1 MDKYVYDSIGNPHE
15 RKNLYLKDLSENIKV
30 DSIKVD
36 RKKHPYI
43 IELEKIKEKEKIFLK
58 ELKSKIHQE
67 KQELKGKFDKK
78 EIALRLELFEASRKM
93 EFYEGKEHI
102 SYDFELEYR
111 KNRLKEERLPSI
123 LALYSESINE
133 KRKIMKELSNLDKA
147 SNDVKI
153 KEFDH
158 KVEEIKK
165 ILKKGKEKLK
175 ESKKEGLISEKA
187 YINQVKQLEMEMK
200 DTIEVL
206 KLEIPSEAI
215 KSRSKVLTYLSKVE
229 VEAKYKI
236 MYQDISDLDRKIPI
250 EVEKINRLKP
260 LTSLVLPGLG
270 QYFNKQNFKALLFFI
285 GTLFIYF
292 VAIPYALGYGNYRGE
307 GLKGI
312 ITLAQGGKR
321 LDKSIIFMVEGLVA
335 LILMLFSIAIV
346 AVSYKDAKD
355 VQLNMYKGVR
365 PKTKFEIIE
374 SVKEDGF
381 PYIVTI
387 ITYVLLSFVV
397 ILPVLTTI
405 LLSFAG
411 MDPNNQSK
419 FKWIGLKNYELLIT
433 GTGIAG
439 GPFWRIFLWTMIWTI
454 VATTVAITVGF
465 GLALIANNERI
476 KGKTLYRT
484 IYLLPWAVPA
494 FITIMFFSIMSSS
507 NGILTKS
514 LEMLFGGDWAIKQS
528 TTLTRVALIM
538 LQTWLGSSYVFL
550 LSTGV
555 LQGIPSDLYEAADI
569 DGATVWQK
577 LSKITIPLVLF
588 QTAPLLIGQY
598 TFNFNNFSI
607 IYLFNGGGPFDPS
620 KYGNMAGSTDLLIS
634 YIYKL
639 TIQKQYQSVGAAIT
653 VFISLGLILFAYIG
667 FKNSQAFKE
676 EK

>member
-1 MDKYVYDSIGNPHE
+1 MDRYVYDSIGNPHE
-15 RKNLYLKDLSENIKV
+15 RKNLYLKDLSENEKI
-30 DSIKVD
+30 D
-36 RKKHPYI
+36 RKTHPYI
-43 IELEKIKEKEKIFLK
+43 IKLEKLQEEERVFLHQ
-58 ELKSKIHQE
+58 LKSKIYHE
-67 KQELKGKFDKK
+67 RQELKGKYDKK
-78 EIALRLELFEASRKM
+78 ELALRLELFEASKKM
-93 EFYEGKEHI
+93 EFYEGKEYI

-111 KNRLKEERLPSI
+111 KNKLKEERLPSI
-123 LALYSESINE
+123 IGLYSDSINE
-133 KRKIMKELSNLDKA
+133 K
-147 SNDVKI
+147 
-153 KEFDH
+153 
-158 KVEEIKK
+158 KK
-165 ILKKGKEKLK
+165 ILKELTNLDKSKNDIKVSEFNHKVAELKIILNKNKEKLK
-175 ESKKEGLISEKA
+175 QSKKDGLISDKA
-187 YINQVKQLEMEMK
+187 YINQVKQLEMELK
-200 DTIEVL
+200 DKVEVL

-215 KSRSKVLTYLSKVE
+215 KSRARVLTYLSKVE
-229 VEAKYKI
+229 VEARYKI
-236 MYQDISDLDRKIPI
+236 MYQDISDFNRKIPI
-250 EVEKINRLKP
+250 EVEKIDKVKP
-260 LTSLVLPGLG
+260 LTSLILPGLG
-270 QYFNKQNFKALLFFI
+270 QYFNKQYFKSILFFI

-292 VAIPYALGYGNYRGE
+292 IAIPYALGYGNYRGD

-335 LILMLFSIAIV
+335 VILMLFSIAII
-346 AVSYKDAKD
+346 AVSYKDARD
-355 VQLNMYKGVR
+355 VQLNMYRGIR
-365 PKTKFEIIE
+365 PRTKFETIE

-387 ITYVLLSFVV
+387 ITYILLSFVV

-419 FKWIGLKNYELLIT
+419 FKWIGLKNYQLLIT

-507 NGILTKS
+507 NGVLTKT

-528 TTLTRVALIM
+528 TTLTRVALIL

-555 LQGIPSDLYEAADI
+555 LQGIPADLYEAADI

>member
-30 DSIKVD
+30 D
-36 RKKHPYI
+36 RKTHPYI
-43 IELEKIKEKEKIFLK
+43 IELEKIKEKERVFLK
-58 ELKSKIHQE
+58 ELKLKIYQE
-67 KQELKGKFDKK
+67 RQELKGKFDKK
-78 EIALRLELFEASRKM
+78 ETALRLELFEASRKM

-147 SNDVKI
+147 NNDVKT

-250 EVEKINRLKP
+250 EVEKINRLNP
-260 LTSLVLPGLG
+260 LASLVLPGLG

-528 TTLTRVALIM
+528 TTLTRTALIL

>member
-30 DSIKVD
+30 D
-36 RKKHPYI
+36 RKTHPYI
-43 IELEKIKEKEKIFLK
+43 IELEKIKEKERVFLK
-58 ELKSKIHQE
+58 ELKLKIYQE
-67 KQELKGKFDKK
+67 RQELKGKFDKK
-78 EIALRLELFEASRKM
+78 ETALRLELFEASRKM

-147 SNDVKI
+147 NNDVKT

-250 EVEKINRLKP
+250 EVEKINRLNP
-260 LTSLVLPGLG
+260 LASLVLPGLG

-476 KGKTLYRT
+476 KGETLYRT

>member
-30 DSIKVD
+30 D
-36 RKKHPYI
+36 RKTHPYI
-43 IELEKIKEKEKIFLK
+43 IELEKIKEKERVFLK
-58 ELKSKIHQE
+58 ELKLKIYQE
-67 KQELKGKFDKK
+67 RQELKGKFDKK
-78 EIALRLELFEASRKM
+78 ETALRLELFEASRKM

-147 SNDVKI
+147 NNDVKT

-250 EVEKINRLKP
+250 EVEKINRLNP
-260 LTSLVLPGLG
+260 LASLILPGLG

>member
-1 MDKYVYDSIGNPHE
+1 MDRYVYDSIGNPHE
-15 RKNLYLKDLSENIKV
+15 RKNLYLKDLSENEKI
-30 DSIKVD
+30 D
-36 RKKHPYI
+36 RKTHPYI
-43 IELEKIKEKEKIFLK
+43 IKLEKLQEEERVFLHQ
-58 ELKSKIHQE
+58 LKSKIYHE
-67 KQELKGKFDKK
+67 RQELKGKYDKK
-78 EIALRLELFEASRKM
+78 ELALRLELFEASKKM
-93 EFYEGKEHI
+93 EFYEGKEYI

-111 KNRLKEERLPSI
+111 KNKLKEERLPSI
-123 LALYSESINE
+123 IGLYSDSINE
-133 KRKIMKELSNLDKA
+133 K
-147 SNDVKI
+147 
-153 KEFDH
+153 
-158 KVEEIKK
+158 KK
-165 ILKKGKEKLK
+165 ILKELTNLDKSKNDIKVSEFKHKVAELKIILNKNKEKLK
-175 ESKKEGLISEKA
+175 QSKKDGLISDKA
-187 YINQVKQLEMEMK
+187 YINQVKQLEMELK
-200 DTIEVL
+200 DKVEVL

-215 KSRSKVLTYLSKVE
+215 KSRARVLTYLSKVE
-229 VEAKYKI
+229 VEARYKI
-236 MYQDISDLDRKIPI
+236 MYQDISDFDRKIPI
-250 EVEKINRLKP
+250 EVEKVDKFKP
-260 LTSLVLPGLG
+260 LTSLILPGLG
-270 QYFNKQNFKALLFFI
+270 QYFNKQYFKSILFFI

-292 VAIPYALGYGNYRGE
+292 IAIPYALGYGNYRGD

-346 AVSYKDAKD
+346 AVSYKDARD
-355 VQLNMYKGVR
+355 VQLNMYRGIR
-365 PKTKFEIIE
+365 PRTKFETIE

-387 ITYVLLSFVV
+387 ITYILLSFVV

-419 FKWIGLKNYELLIT
+419 FKWIGLKNYQLLIT

-454 VATTVAITVGF
+454 AATTVAITVGF

-507 NGILTKS
+507 NGVLTKT

-528 TTLTRVALIM
+528 TTLTRVALIL

-555 LQGIPSDLYEAADI
+555 LQGIPADLYEAADI

>member
-1 MDKYVYDSIGNPHE
+1 MDRYVYDSIGNPHE
-15 RKNLYLKDLSENIKV
+15 RKNLYLKDLSENEKI
-30 DSIKVD
+30 D
-36 RKKHPYI
+36 RKTHPYI
-43 IELEKIKEKEKIFLK
+43 IKLEKLQEEERVFLHQ
-58 ELKSKIHQE
+58 LKSKIYHE
-67 KQELKGKFDKK
+67 RQELKGKYDKK
-78 EIALRLELFEASRKM
+78 ELALRLELFEASKKM
-93 EFYEGKEHI
+93 EFYEGKEYI

-111 KNRLKEERLPSI
+111 KNKLKEERLPSI
-123 LALYSESINE
+123 IGLYSDSINE
-133 KRKIMKELSNLDKA
+133 K
-147 SNDVKI
+147 
-153 KEFDH
+153 
-158 KVEEIKK
+158 KK
-165 ILKKGKEKLK
+165 ILKELTNLDKSKNDIKVSEFNHKVAELKIILNKNKEKLK
-175 ESKKEGLISEKA
+175 QSKKDGLISDKA
-187 YINQVKQLEMEMK
+187 YINQVKQLEMELK
-200 DTIEVL
+200 DKVEVL

-215 KSRSKVLTYLSKVE
+215 KSRARVLTYLSKVE
-229 VEAKYKI
+229 VEARYKI
-236 MYQDISDLDRKIPI
+236 MYQDISDFDRKIPI
-250 EVEKINRLKP
+250 EVEKVDKFKP
-260 LTSLVLPGLG
+260 LTSLILPGLG
-270 QYFNKQNFKALLFFI
+270 QYFNKQYFKSILFFI

-292 VAIPYALGYGNYRGE
+292 IAIPYALGYGNYRGD

-335 LILMLFSIAIV
+335 VILMLFSIAIV
-346 AVSYKDAKD
+346 AVSYKDARD
-355 VQLNMYKGVR
+355 VQLNMYRGIR
-365 PKTKFEIIE
+365 PRTKFETIE

-387 ITYVLLSFVV
+387 ITYILLSFVV

-419 FKWIGLKNYELLIT
+419 FKWIGLKNYQLLIT

-454 VATTVAITVGF
+454 AATTVAITVGF

-507 NGILTKS
+507 NGVLTKT

-528 TTLTRVALIM
+528 TTLTRVALIL

-555 LQGIPSDLYEAADI
+555 LQGIPADLYEAADI

>member
-1 MDKYVYDSIGNPHE
+1 MDRYVYDSIGNPHE

-30 DSIKVD
+30 D
-36 RKKHPYI
+36 RKTHPYI
-43 IELEKIKEKEKIFLK
+43 IELEKIKEKERVFLK
-58 ELKSKIHQE
+58 ELKSKIYQE
-67 KQELKGKFDKK
+67 KQYLKGKYDKK
-78 EIALRLELFEASRKM
+78 ETALRLELFEASRKL

-123 LALYSESINE
+123 LALYSDSINE
-133 KRKIMKELSNLDKA
+133 KKKILKELSNLDKA
-147 SNDVKI
+147 NNDVKE

-158 KVEEIKK
+158 KVEEAKK
-165 ILKKGKEKLK
+165 VLKKGKEKLK

-236 MYQDISDLDRKIPI
+236 MYQDISDLDRKIPV
-250 EVEKINRLKP
+250 EVEKINRLNP
-260 LTSLVLPGLG
+260 LASLVLPGLG

-335 LILMLFSIAIV
+335 LILMLFSIAII

-439 GPFWRIFLWTMIWTI
+439 GPFWRIFLWTMIWTV

-514 LEMLFGGDWAIKQS
+514 LEMLFGGDWAIKQN

>member
-1 MDKYVYDSIGNPHE
+1 MDRYVYDSIGNPHE

-30 DSIKVD
+30 D
-36 RKKHPYI
+36 RKTHPYI
-43 IELEKIKEKEKIFLK
+43 IELEKIKEKERVFLK
-58 ELKSKIHQE
+58 ELKLKIYQE
-67 KQELKGKFDKK
+67 RQELKGKFDKK
-78 EIALRLELFEASRKM
+78 ETALRLELFEASRKM

-147 SNDVKI
+147 NNDVKE
-153 KEFDH
+153 KEFNH
-158 KVEEIKK
+158 KVEEAKK

-175 ESKKEGLISEKA
+175 ESQKEGLISEKA

-206 KLEIPSEAI
+206 KLDIPSEAI

-229 VEAKYKI
+229 VEAQYKI

-250 EVEKINRLKP
+250 EVEKINRLEP
-260 LTSLVLPGLG
+260 LASLVLPGLG

>member
-1 MDKYVYDSIGNPHE
+1 MDRYVYDSIGNPHE
-15 RKNLYLKDLSENIKV
+15 RKNLYLKDLSENEKI
-30 DSIKVD
+30 D
-36 RKKHPYI
+36 RKTHPYI
-43 IELEKIKEKEKIFLK
+43 IKLEKLQEEERVFLHQ
-58 ELKSKIHQE
+58 LKSKIYHE
-67 KQELKGKFDKK
+67 RQELKGKYDKK
-78 EIALRLELFEASRKM
+78 ELALRLELFEASKKM
-93 EFYEGKEHI
+93 EFYEGKEYI

-111 KNRLKEERLPSI
+111 KNKLKEERLPSI
-123 LALYSESINE
+123 IGLYSDSINE
-133 KRKIMKELSNLDKA
+133 K
-147 SNDVKI
+147 
-153 KEFDH
+153 
-158 KVEEIKK
+158 KK
-165 ILKKGKEKLK
+165 ILKELTNLDKSKNDIKVSEFNHKVAELKIILNKNKEKLK
-175 ESKKEGLISEKA
+175 QSKKDGLISDKA
-187 YINQVKQLEMEMK
+187 YINQVKQLEMELK
-200 DTIEVL
+200 DKVEVL

-215 KSRSKVLTYLSKVE
+215 KSRARVLTYLSKVE
-229 VEAKYKI
+229 VEARYKI
-236 MYQDISDLDRKIPI
+236 MYQDISDFDRKIPI
-250 EVEKINRLKP
+250 EVEKVDKFKP
-260 LTSLVLPGLG
+260 LTSLILPGLG
-270 QYFNKQNFKALLFFI
+270 QYFNKQYFKSILFFI

-292 VAIPYALGYGNYRGE
+292 IAIPYALGYGNYRGD

-335 LILMLFSIAIV
+335 VILMLFSIAIV
-346 AVSYKDAKD
+346 AVSYKDARD
-355 VQLNMYKGVR
+355 VQLSMYRGIR
-365 PKTKFEIIE
+365 PRTKFETIE

-387 ITYVLLSFVV
+387 ITYILLSFVV

-419 FKWIGLKNYELLIT
+419 FKWIGLKNYQLLIT

-454 VATTVAITVGF
+454 AATTVAITVGF

-507 NGILTKS
+507 NGVLTKT
-514 LEMLFGGDWAIKQS
+514 LEMLFGGDWAIKQN
-528 TTLTRVALIM
+528 TTLTRVALIL

-555 LQGIPSDLYEAADI
+555 LQGIPEDLYEAADI

>member
-1 MDKYVYDSIGNPHE
+1 MDRYVYDSIGNPHE

-30 DSIKVD
+30 D
-36 RKKHPYI
+36 KKTHPYI
-43 IELEKIKEKEKIFLK
+43 IELEKIKEKERVFLK
-58 ELKSKIHQE
+58 ELKLKIYQE
-67 KQELKGKFDKK
+67 RQELKGKFDKK
-78 EIALRLELFEASRKM
+78 ETALRLELFEASRKM

-133 KRKIMKELSNLDKA
+133 KRKILKELSNLDKA
-147 SNDVKI
+147 NNDVKV

-206 KLEIPSEAI
+206 KLEIPSESI

-250 EVEKINRLKP
+250 EVEKINRLNP
-260 LTSLVLPGLG
+260 LASLILPGVG

-312 ITLAQGGKR
+312 ITLAQSGKR

-346 AVSYKDAKD
+346 AVSYKDARD
-355 VQLNMYKGVR
+355 VQLNMYRGIR
-365 PKTKFEIIE
+365 PKTKFETIE

-528 TTLTRVALIM
+528 TTLTRTALIL

>member
-30 DSIKVD
+30 D
-36 RKKHPYI
+36 RKTHPYI
-43 IELEKIKEKEKIFLK
+43 IELEKIKEKERVFLK
-58 ELKSKIHQE
+58 ELKSKINQE
-67 KQELKGKFDKK
+67 KQYLKGKYDKK
-78 EIALRLELFEASRKM
+78 ETALRLELFEASRKL

-123 LALYSESINE
+123 LALYSDSINE
-133 KRKIMKELSNLDKA
+133 KKKILKELLNLDKA
-147 SNDVKI
+147 NNDVKE
-153 KEFDH
+153 KEFEH
-158 KVEEIKK
+158 KVEEAKK
-165 ILKKGKEKLK
+165 IVKKGKEKLK

-250 EVEKINRLKP
+250 EVEKINRLNP
-260 LTSLVLPGLG
+260 LASLILPGLG

-454 VATTVAITVGF
+454 AATTVAITVGF

-507 NGILTKS
+507 NGVLTKT

>member
-30 DSIKVD
+30 D
-36 RKKHPYI
+36 RKTHPYI
-43 IELEKIKEKEKIFLK
+43 IELEKIKEKERVFLK
-58 ELKSKIHQE
+58 ELKLKIYQE
-67 KQELKGKFDKK
+67 RQELKGKFDKK
-78 EIALRLELFEASRKM
+78 ETALRLELFEASRKM

-147 SNDVKI
+147 NNDVKT

-250 EVEKINRLKP
+250 EVEKINRLNP
-260 LTSLVLPGLG
+260 LASLVLPGLG

-411 MDPNNQSK
+411 MDSNNQSK

>member
-30 DSIKVD
+30 D
-36 RKKHPYI
+36 RKTHPYI
-43 IELEKIKEKEKIFLK
+43 IELEKIKEKERVFLK
-58 ELKSKIHQE
+58 ELKLKIYQE
-67 KQELKGKFDKK
+67 RQELKGKFDKK
-78 EIALRLELFEASRKM
+78 ETALRLELFEASRKM

-147 SNDVKI
+147 NNDVKT

-250 EVEKINRLKP
+250 EVEKINRLNP
-260 LTSLVLPGLG
+260 LASLVLPGLG

-507 NGILTKS
+507 NGVLTKT
-514 LEMLFGGDWAIKQS
+514 LEMLFGGDWAIKQN
-528 TTLTRVALIM
+528 TTLTRVALIL

-555 LQGIPSDLYEAADI
+555 LQGIPADLYEAADI

>member
-30 DSIKVD
+30 D
-36 RKKHPYI
+36 RKTHPYI
-43 IELEKIKEKEKIFLK
+43 IELEKIKEKERVFLK
-58 ELKSKIHQE
+58 ELKLKIYQE
-67 KQELKGKFDKK
+67 RQELKGKFDKK
-78 EIALRLELFEASRKM
+78 ETALRLELFEASRKM

-147 SNDVKI
+147 SNDVKT

-229 VEAKYKI
+229 VEAQYKI

-250 EVEKINRLKP
+250 EVEKINRLEP
-260 LTSLVLPGLG
+260 LASLVLPGLG

-476 KGKTLYRT
+476 KGKTFYRT

-555 LQGIPSDLYEAADI
+555 LQGIPADLYEAADI

>member
-1 MDKYVYDSIGNPHE
+1 MDRYVYDSIGNPYE
-15 RKNLYLKDLSENIKV
+15 RKNLYLKDLSENEKI
-30 DSIKVD
+30 D
-36 RKKHPYI
+36 RKTHPYI
-43 IELEKIKEKEKIFLK
+43 IKLEKLQEEERVFLHQ
-58 ELKSKIHQE
+58 LKSKIYHE
-67 KQELKGKFDKK
+67 RQELKGKYDKK
-78 EIALRLELFEASRKM
+78 ELALRLELFEASKKM
-93 EFYEGKEHI
+93 EFYEGKEDI

-111 KNRLKEERLPSI
+111 KNKLKEERLPSI
-123 LALYSESINE
+123 IGLYSDSINE
-133 KRKIMKELSNLDKA
+133 K
-147 SNDVKI
+147 
-153 KEFDH
+153 
-158 KVEEIKK
+158 KK
-165 ILKKGKEKLK
+165 ILKELTNLDKSKNDIKVSEFNHKVAELKIILNKNKEKLK
-175 ESKKEGLISEKA
+175 QSKKDGLISDKA
-187 YINQVKQLEMEMK
+187 YINQVKQLEMELK
-200 DTIEVL
+200 DKVEVL

-215 KSRSKVLTYLSKVE
+215 KSRARVLTYLSKVE
-229 VEAKYKI
+229 VEARYKI
-236 MYQDISDLDRKIPI
+236 MYQDISDFDRKIPI
-250 EVEKINRLKP
+250 EVEKVDKFKP
-260 LTSLVLPGLG
+260 LTSLILPGLG
-270 QYFNKQNFKALLFFI
+270 QYFNKQYFKSILFFI

-292 VAIPYALGYGNYRGE
+292 IAIPYALGYGNYRGD

-335 LILMLFSIAIV
+335 VILMLFSIAIV
-346 AVSYKDAKD
+346 AVSYKDARD
-355 VQLNMYKGVR
+355 VQLSMYRGIR
-365 PKTKFEIIE
+365 PRTKFETIE

-387 ITYVLLSFVV
+387 ITYILLSFVV

-419 FKWIGLKNYELLIT
+419 FKWIGLKNYQLLIT

-454 VATTVAITVGF
+454 AATTVAITVGF

-507 NGILTKS
+507 NGVLTKT

-528 TTLTRVALIM
+528 TTLTRVALIL

-555 LQGIPSDLYEAADI
+555 LQGIPADLYEAADI